1 MALGTTRAKMVSG
14 ERLIVLFQARFLQAV
29 GFTSVCSTWCRG
41 RGQSGAVIS
50 WYAAVRNEA
59 RARRRMLRGD
69 DFWQF
74 ELLPG
79 ISYQY
84 QALQSSRALL
94 CIPIKLLFTVFFHG
108 EISVQIFLMRILRTS
123 GRNGGV
129 VAKNKTVKSNFIGF

>member
-1 MALGTTRAKMVSG
+1 MDLTQSCVLVLTSRANDCFRWRSEPLGTTRAKMVSG

-59 RARRRMLRGD
+59 RARRMMLRGD

-74 ELLPG
+74 A
-79 ISYQY
+79 SN
-84 QALQSSRALL
+84 
-94 CIPIKLLFTVFFHG
+94 T
-108 EISVQIFLMRILRTS
+108 
-123 GRNGGV
+123 GRLVEPDKKITTWYLV
-129 VAKNKTVKSNFIGF
+129 VNYIT

>member
-1 MALGTTRAKMVSG
+1 MVSG

-59 RARRRMLRGD
+59 RARRMMLRGD

-74 ELLPG
+74 ELLPQVIVPLPG
-79 ISYQY
+79 TPEQSCP
-84 QALQSSRALL
+84 ALYTRYF
-94 CIPIKLLFTVFFHG
+94 KD
-108 EISVQIFLMRILRTS
+108 TS
-123 GRNGGV
+123 GQHRR
-129 VAKNKTVKSNFIGF
+129 

>member
-1 MALGTTRAKMVSG
+1 MVSG

-74 ELLPG
+74 A
-79 ISYQY
+79 SN
-84 QALQSSRALL
+84 
-94 CIPIKLLFTVFFHG
+94 T
-108 EISVQIFLMRILRTS
+108 
-123 GRNGGV
+123 GRLVLVLVLVEGKEERK
-129 VAKNKTVKSNFIGF
+129 ATF

>member
-59 RARRRMLRGD
+59 RARRMMLRGD

-74 ELLPG
+74 A
-79 ISYQY
+79 SN
-84 QALQSSRALL
+84 LQQVGYSSRNSS
-94 CIPIKLLFTVFFHG
+94 
-108 EISVQIFLMRILRTS
+108 IS
-123 GRNGGV
+123 RNLKKFGLWDKDLNFV
-129 VAKNKTVKSNFIGF
+129 VRSINTITRNL